1 MPVEKLKRHVLA
13 HYEIAAE
20 EGDKSLT
27 VSGVVVAAAL
37 DRSLEV
43 GAVVWARCMYVFVHR
58 AAAMSND

>member
-1 MPVEKLKRHVLA
+1 MSVDKLKRHVLA

-43 GAVVWARCMYVFVHR
+43 GAVLGR
-58 AAAMSND
+58 

>member
-1 MPVEKLKRHVLA
+1 MSVDKLKRHVLA

-37 DRSLEV
+37 DGSLEV
-43 GAVVWARCMYVFVHR
+43 GAVLGRCTCTCTYLWCD
-58 AAAMSND
+58 SDD